1 MPIQSLAGKHAVITG
16 ATGALGFAIAK
27 HFIGA
32 GIARITLL
40 GRRIDALNQASL
52 ALSQVPHSGVFKRT
66 EGVAG
71 RPDIQIQV
79 HAVDVAKP
87 EALKEAARQITT
99 VPTHFLVNAA
109 GIAQNSL
116 LMRAPEE
123 DLLALVNTNLVG
135 TMLACKY
142 FSRGLSR
149 ASDGGDSCII
159 NISSLLAL
167 LGGRGASAYAA
178 SKAGVL
184 GLTRSLSMELGAQG
198 VRVNALV
205 PGYIESKMV
214 SDIFTK
220 TSTPLIQ
227 SIPLKRLG
235 TVDEVAH
242 AALFLVQNKY
252 ANNCVLNLDGGL
264 SAGIV

>member
-1 MPIQSLAGKHAVITG
+1 MSSIAGKHVVITG
-16 ATGALGFAIAK
+16 ATGAIGFAIAQ
-27 HFIGA
+27 HLVRAGA
-32 GIARITLL
+32 AQLSLL
-40 GRRIDALNQASL
+40 GRRAAALQDAASTL
-52 ALSQVPHSGVFKRT
+52 RT
-66 EGVAG
+66 TDHTGAAHDGSKTDVKIYPA
-71 RPDIQIQV
+71 DIAQLKDLKA
-79 HAVDVAKP
+79 AVQ
-87 EALKEAARQITT
+87 QITKE
-99 VPTHFLVNAA
+99 PTHILINAA

-123 DLLALVNTNLVG
+123 DLLAVVNTNLVG

-142 FSRGLSR
+142 FSRALAR
-149 ASDGGDSCII
+149 ASVEGDSCII
-159 NISSLLAL
+159 NVSSLLAL

-184 GLTRSLSMELGAQG
+184 GLTRALATELGPQG
-198 VRVNALV
+198 VRVNALI

-214 SDIFTK
+214 SDIFTA
-220 TSTPLIQ
+220 TSTSLTQ

-252 ANNCVLNLDGGL
+252 ANNCTLNLDGGL

>member
-116 LMRAPEE
+116 LMRTPEE

-149 ASDGGDSCII
+149 ASDGGDC
-159 NISSLLAL
+159 
-167 LGGRGASAYAA
+167 
-178 SKAGVL
+178 
-184 GLTRSLSMELGAQG
+184 LTRSLSMELGAQG